1 MAADT
6 VLHRLS
12 FGIGIIAI
20 LGVYQSHKRPT
31 MLTNSQAE
39 NPSRTVRTMPWV
51 ARWREPGLQAE
62 QEKRQLAGRL
72 TTLLE
77 LRLRGG

>member
-1 MAADT
+1 
-6 VLHRLS
+6 
-12 FGIGIIAI
+12 
-20 LGVYQSHKRPT
+20 
-31 MLTNSQAE
+31 
-39 NPSRTVRTMPWV
+39 MPWV